1 MNASPSEADP
11 RSATPLPAQPAA
23 SQGRVGARLHALK
36 DGDTFVVADAFGDI
50 YGDGDGM
57 FHNDT
62 RILSELRLTLA
73 GAAPSLLS
81 AAISRDNVFFAAH
94 LSNRPLPLLG
104 GRSIPE
110 GVIHIERAR
119 FLANERLYEH
129 IEFMNYGD
137 QETLVPLGLHFAAD
151 FRDMFEVRGQS
162 RSTRGKL
169 WPALVEGNRVI
180 YRYEGL
186 DGLLRAMVI
195 SFSQPPS
202 RLSVSRAD
210 FTVILPPRERREL
223 FLCIGTQPDVIA
235 ADRRSFRQAASRARH
250 AMRARMRGGC
260 RPRTSA
266 RLFNEWLQK
275 SQADLAMLT
284 SDLPTGPY
292 PYAGIPWFSA
302 AFGRDAIVT
311 ALQTLWL
318 DARIARG
325 VLRFLAQHQATET
338 SAFEDAAPGKIIHET
353 RKGEMTATRELPFGR
368 YYGGVD
374 TTPLFVMLAGAYAE
388 RTGDLAL
395 VNELWPALLAAV
407 SWLERAADVHPH
419 GFVGYARAARTGLA
433 NQGWK
438 DSEDSIFHA
447 DGRYPV
453 GPIALVEVQG
463 FAYAALAGMAQLAER
478 RGEAMAAMRWRMRAD
493 ALRAEIEQRFWMA
506 DASYYGIAEDGE
518 GALCRVRASNAGL
531 LLFVGLPERQRAGA
545 VASQLLSAPFNSGWG
560 IRTLAEGEAHYN
572 PMSYHNGSVWPHDT
586 ALCAAGLARYGER
599 DGVVRIADEVFE
611 AAVHFGMR
619 LPELFCG
626 FRRVAGE
633 APIAYPVACLPQAWA
648 AGSAFML
655 LQACLGLSIDG
666 WDGQVRIEHPRL
678 PTGID
683 RLTIANLPVGEGR
696 ITLHFHRV
704 DQRVVAYS
712 DQGTGAPV
720 SVLVHV

>member
-1 MNASPSEADP
+1 MNASPSEAD
-11 RSATPLPAQPAA
+11 RGSASPLPAQPAA
-23 SQGRVGARLHALK
+23 SQARVAARLHALK

-119 FLANERLYEH
+119 FLCNERLYER

-169 WPALVEGNRVI
+169 WPALTEGNRVI

-210 FTVILPPRERREL
+210 FPVILPPRERREL
-223 FLCIGTQPDVIA
+223 FLCIGTQPDMIA
-235 ADRRSFRQAASRARH
+235 ADRRSFRQAASWARR

-318 DARIARG
+318 DSRIARG

-338 SAFEDAAPGKIIHET
+338 SAFQDAAPGKIIHET

-388 RTGDLAL
+388 RT
-395 VNELWPALLAAV
+395 
-407 SWLERAADVHPH
+407 
-419 GFVGYARAARTGLA
+419 
-433 NQGWK
+433 
-438 DSEDSIFHA
+438 
-447 DGRYPV
+447 
-453 GPIALVEVQG
+453 
-463 FAYAALAGMAQLAER
+463 
-478 RGEAMAAMRWRMRAD
+478 
-493 ALRAEIEQRFWMA
+493 
-506 DASYYGIAEDGE
+506 
-518 GALCRVRASNAGL
+518 
-531 LLFVGLPERQRAGA
+531 
-545 VASQLLSAPFNSGWG
+545 
-560 IRTLAEGEAHYN
+560 
-572 PMSYHNGSVWPHDT
+572 
-586 ALCAAGLARYGER
+586 
-599 DGVVRIADEVFE
+599 
-611 AAVHFGMR
+611 
-619 LPELFCG
+619 
-626 FRRVAGE
+626 
-633 APIAYPVACLPQAWA
+633 
-648 AGSAFML
+648 
-655 LQACLGLSIDG
+655 
-666 WDGQVRIEHPRL
+666 
-678 PTGID
+678 
-683 RLTIANLPVGEGR
+683 
-696 ITLHFHRV
+696 
-704 DQRVVAYS
+704 
-712 DQGTGAPV
+712 
-720 SVLVHV
+720 

>member
-1 MNASPSEADP
+1 MNASPSDP
-11 RSATPLPAQPAA
+11 ELPAPDPLPAPPPAA
-23 SQGRVGARLHALK
+23 GRAAARLHALK

-50 YGDGDGM
+50 YGDADGM

-62 RILSELRLTLA
+62 RVLSELRLMLG

-81 AAISRDNVFFAAH
+81 AAISRDNVFFVAH
-94 LSNRPLPLLG
+94 LTNRPLPLLG

-110 GVIHIERAR
+110 GVIHIERSR
-119 FLANERLYEH
+119 FLSDERLHEH
-129 IEFMNYGD
+129 IEFLNFGD
-137 QETLVPLGLHFAAD
+137 QETQIPLALHFGAD
-151 FRDMFEVRGQS
+151 FRDMFEVRGQNRSS
-162 RSTRGKL
+162 RGTL
-169 WPALVEGNRVI
+169 WPALVENDRVL

-186 DGLLRAMVI
+186 DRILRAMVI
-195 SFSQPPS
+195 SFSLPPG
-202 RLSVSRAD
+202 RLSARRAD
-210 FTVILPPRERREL
+210 FTIVLPPNERREL
-223 FLCIGTQPDVIA
+223 FVCIGTQADVTA
-235 ADRRSFRQAASRARH
+235 TDRRSFRQAAARARR
-250 AMRARMRGGC
+250 AMRLRMRRGC

-318 DARIARG
+318 DAGIARG

-338 SAFEDAAPGKIIHET
+338 SAFEDAAPGKIMHET

-374 TTPLFVMLAGAYAE
+374 TTPLFVLLAGAYAD
-388 RTGDLAL
+388 RTGDLSL
-395 VNELWPALLAAV
+395 IDELWPALVAAV
-407 SWLERAADVHPH
+407 SWLEHTADAHPH
-419 GFVGYARAARTGLA
+419 GFVSYARAARTGLA

-463 FAYAALAGMAQLAER
+463 FAYAALTAMAQLAER
-478 RGEAMAAMRWRMRAD
+478 RGEARAAMRWRMRAD
-493 ALRAEIEQRFWMA
+493 ELRVRIEQRFWLPQA
-506 DASYYGIAEDGE
+506 RYYAIAEDGE

-531 LLFVGLPERQRAGA
+531 LLYVGLPDAQRAQSVGQ
-545 VASQLLSAPFNSGWG
+545 QLLSAAFNSGWG

-586 ALCAAGLARYGER
+586 ALCVAGLARYGER

-626 FRRVAGE
+626 FRRIAGE
-633 APIAYPVACLPQAWA
+633 PPIAYPVACLPQAWA

-655 LQACLGLSIDG
+655 LQACLGLTIDG
-666 WDGQVRIEHPRL
+666 WSRQVRIEHPRL

-683 RLTIANLPVGEGR
+683 RLTVANLPVGAAR

-704 DQRVVAYS
+704 EQRVVAYS
-712 DQGTGAPV
+712 DQGSHDPV

>member
-1 MNASPSEADP
+1 MNAHPSQAEPRTAPSPTAPEPSTGHV
-11 RSATPLPAQPAA
+11 AT
-23 SQGRVGARLHALK
+23 RLHALK

-50 YGDGDGM
+50 HGDGDGM

-62 RILSELRLTLA
+62 RILSELRLTIA

-94 LSNRPLPLLG
+94 TTNRPLPLLG

-110 GVIHIERAR
+110 GVIHIERSR
-119 FLANERLYEH
+119 FLSDERLHER
-129 IEFMNYGD
+129 IELVNYGD
-137 QETLVPLGLHFAAD
+137 HETLMPLELHFAAD
-151 FRDMFEVRGQS
+151 FRDMFEVRGQT
-162 RSTRGKL
+162 RSTRGTL
-169 WPALVEGNRVI
+169 WPADITADRVL

-186 DGLLRAMVI
+186 DQILRVMVI
-195 SFSQPPS
+195 GFSLAPAH
-202 RLSVSRAD
+202 LSARCAD
-210 FTVILPPRERREL
+210 FVVPLPPGERREL
-223 FLCIGTQPDVIA
+223 YLCIGTQLDVA
-235 ADRRSFRQAASRARH
+235 AANRRTFRRAAARARR
-250 AMRARMRGGC
+250 AMRARMRRGC
-260 RPRTSA
+260 IPRTSA
-266 RLFNEWLQK
+266 RLYNEWLQK

-284 SDLPTGPY
+284 SELPTGPY

-318 DARIARG
+318 DVGIARG

-338 SAFEDAAPGKIIHET
+338 SAFQDAAPGKIIHET

-374 TTPLFVMLAGAYAE
+374 TTPLFVLLAGAYAN
-388 RTGDLAL
+388 RTGDLTL
-395 VNELWPALLAAV
+395 ISELWPALNAAV
-407 SWLERAADVHPH
+407 AWLEQAADIHPH
-419 GFVGYARAARTGLA
+419 GFIGYARAARSGLA

-447 DGRYPV
+447 DGRYPL

-463 FAYAALAGMAQLAER
+463 FAYAALLSMSQLAER

-493 ALRAEIEQRFWMA
+493 VLRAGIEQRFWMP
-506 DASYYGIAEDGE
+506 DTQFYGLAEDGE

-531 LLFVGLPERQRAGA
+531 LLFVGLPEAQRAQA
-545 VASQLLSAPFNSGWG
+545 VVRQLLSASFNSGWG
-560 IRTLAEGEAHYN
+560 VRTLAEGEAHYN

-599 DGVVRIADEVFE
+599 DGVVRIANEVFE

-626 FRRVAGE
+626 FRRIPGE
-633 APIAYPVACLPQAWA
+633 PPIAYPVACLPQAWA

-666 WDGQVRIEHPRL
+666 WSGEIRIERPRL

-683 RLTIANLPVGEGR
+683 RLTIANLPAGEGR
-696 ITLHFHRV
+696 VTLHFHRV

-712 DQGTGAPV
+712 DQGSEAPV
-720 SVLVHV
+720 SVVVHV